1 MVSTFDRDFGNSTGP
16 SVDGPAVASE
26 RPRGASN
33 GLPLEAYAAANALSE
48 AEVWRRLRRGQLV
61 ARHDG
66 ERLLV
71 YEELPAEPTDFS
83 LKDLHATL
91 AKEEKAADVDPFT
104 ADSPEAASPRGGPG
118 AVKAELEPGDL
129 PPLPG
134 TEARPGASSK
144 DSASGAYLALSGRRT
159 ETPELALLLDH
170 LSLAK
175 EENREILRLTQD
187 SIRKVTELTD
197 SIVEMKDTVIE
208 AKDAQILALEQRL
221 RAAEGEIKNLRQ
233 HNEDLDTLARA
244 ALADAQARRPTQA
257 K

>member
-1 MVSTFDRDFGNSTGP
+1 MVSIEDRDFGNSDGP
-16 SVDGPAVASE
+16 SVEGPALAPE
-26 RPRGASN
+26 RLRGASN
-33 GLPLEAYAAANALSE
+33 GLPLEAYAQANALSE

-83 LKDLHATL
+83 LKDLHASL
-91 AKEEKAADVDPFT
+91 AKEESAAEIDPFKG
-104 ADSPEAASPRGGPG
+104 AGG

-134 TEARPGASSK
+134 AESRPGASSK
-144 DSASGAYLALSGRRT
+144 DPASGAYLALSGRRT
-159 ETPELALLLDH
+159 ESPELALLLDH

-244 ALADAQARRPTQA
+244 ALADAQRPRPPGP